1 MGLRT
6 IYPIKKTLDELQE
19 KKRASRRS
27 FLLLAV
33 MVYSF
38 VAIYL
43 VGFLMDGNSSL
54 LSGGNT
60 QKINLLNGKISK
72 LDSKIIDLGN
82 KFQDLKTLSDTD
94 REGFSFSQM
103 SSKIDS
109 IEKKQ
114 ESIEQTILYDEEKA
128 ITARLL
134 RDQQNAIEEDIRR
147 IETTQNSL
155 SDKFYNLMITVVFV
169 PLASVLL
176 PSILSWIQRKFSENK
191 SLA

>member
-114 ESIEQTILYDEEKA
+114 ESIEQTILYDAEKA

-176 PSILSWIQRKFSENK
+176 PSILSWIQRKFSANK